1 MNYTYKYI
9 YIIAYVAQLAK
20 ASDTQA
26 VGHRTCVAGTSPVR
40 TIKIGL
46 KIIFRSDLI

>member
-1 MNYTYKYI
+1 M
-9 YIIAYVAQLAK
+9 AQLAQ

-26 VGHRTCVAGTSPVR
+26 VGRGFK

-46 KIIFRSDLI
+46 KIIFKSDCDIIEYK